1 MGYYTQNGGL
11 VGSGAIIQPKGV
23 YDIIASQTTSDATI
37 FAQLKDLATTL
48 SNATVP
54 TANNF
59 QGVQS
64 LIEGTNPIFNVFAVV
79 GPNAYAESIN
89 RFAIAGGKRTHT
101 GRGFNAN
108 SSSSNIISTG
118 NAIADMTGGS
128 DNNLSAID
136 GKKWMAM
143 ETNLM
148 DQILMVSYYGYLLG
162 IRSIIAALLIATR
175 EV

>member
-64 LIEGTNPIFNVFAVV
+64 LIEGTNPIFNVFAI
-79 GPNAYAESIN
+79 GW
-89 RFAIAGGKRTHT
+89 T
-101 GRGFNAN
+101 
-108 SSSSNIISTG
+108 
-118 NAIADMTGGS
+118 
-128 DNNLSAID
+128 
-136 GKKWMAM
+136 
-143 ETNLM
+143 
-148 DQILMVSYYGYLLG
+148 
-162 IRSIIAALLIATR
+162 
-175 EV
+175 